1 MWSLILKTNRNSTLK
16 GTKKNQNSSKISYNS
31 KKIERLTLIIII
43 KILFKCIP
51 NLWMR
56 SWDLPQVTLKIQI
69 SHSLPTSSLT
79 LILITKS
86 IKLLNL
92 LSPYSFKN
100 KGNTKSKKRFS
111 KRINKK
117 HNWNWAKRSIS
128 LTRNKNY
135 GTSKLEK

>member
-16 GTKKNQNSSKISYNS
+16 GMKKNQNSSKISYNS

-43 KILFKCIP
+43 KTLFKCIP
-51 NLWMR
+51 SLWMGL
-56 SWDLPQVTLKIQI
+56 WDLPQVTLKIQI

-117 HNWNWAKRSIS
+117 HNWNWAKKSIS